1 MKALK
6 KILITLISLVLIFAI
21 GFVGYLELSFYRIG
35 DSEIAI
41 GNNQTDMV
49 AIGEIYTIATY
60 NIGFG
65 AYDREYSF
73 FMDKGYMAD
82 GSETVGKYGKGTSYD
97 NVMKNTT
104 GSIDILRALAT
115 DFMILQ
121 EVDTRSSRSYK
132 INQRD
137 MILEAF
143 SEYSYTYAENFH
155 SAFLPYPLHDM
166 HGIVNSGILT
176 ASRFNMAYSYRYE
189 LPIDESFFNKFFDL
203 DRCVNLVRYDIR
215 GTDKQHAVF
224 SVHLSAYDEGG
235 VYRAM
240 QIELLRTLMT
250 AEYEKGNYVI
260 VGGDFNHDIAE
271 GGSDFPTEQL
281 TPDWLKT
288 LEGDEFGEHFQIVCD
303 NARPTCRD
311 ADIPWV
317 EGVTY
322 ATVIDGF
329 IISDNIELITVKTI
343 DHVLEEDTNFLYSD
357 HNPVVMSFKLR

>member
-6 KILITLISLVLIFAI
+6 KFLITLISLVLIFAI
-21 GFVGYLELSFYRIG
+21 GFIGYLELSFYRIG
-35 DSEIAI
+35 DCEIAI

-82 GSETVGKYGKGTSYD
+82 GSETVGKYGKGVSYD
-97 NVMKNTT
+97 SVMKNTK
-104 GSIDILRALAT
+104 GSIELLKEIDT

-121 EVDTRSSRSYK
+121 EVDTESTRSYK

-143 SEYSYTYAENFH
+143 STHSYTYAENFH

-166 HGIVNSGILT
+166 HGIANSGILT
-176 ASRFNMAYSYRYE
+176 TSRFNMAYSYRYE

-203 DRCVNLVRYDIR
+203 DRCINLVRYDIK
-215 GTDKQHAVF
+215 GSDKQLAIF

-235 VYRAM
+235 VYRAR

-281 TPDWLKT
+281 RPDWIQS
-288 LEGDEFGEHFQIVCD
+288 LEGDEFGEHFKIVYD
-303 NARPTCRD
+303 NIRPTCRD
-311 ADIPWV
+311 ADIPYE

-322 ATVIDGF
+322 STIIDGF
-329 IISDNIELITVKTI
+329 IISDNIELMNVRTV
-343 DHVLEEDTNFLYSD
+343 DHMLAADTSFLYSD
-357 HNPVVMSFKLR
+357 HNPVMMWFYLK